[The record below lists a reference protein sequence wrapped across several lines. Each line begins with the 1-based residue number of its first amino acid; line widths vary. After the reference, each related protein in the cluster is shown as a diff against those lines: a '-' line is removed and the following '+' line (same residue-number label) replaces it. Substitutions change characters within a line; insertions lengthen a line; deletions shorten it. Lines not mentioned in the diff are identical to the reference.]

1 MKPNFNLN
9 DPNFRG
15 ESATVYKRILG
26 IIFLILLS
34 IINGVRLSVAIFF
47 LAFALLIFY
56 CVFIDDDGFSVK
68 VFIKNIKEAKVH
80 PETKVCIIDS
90 EGIDLRVYIEVML
103 SLYTIILCIII
114 AFISLSFYI
123 AWFF

>member
-1 MKPNFNLN
+1 MEPNFNPN
-9 DPNFRG
+9 GPNFRE

-26 IIFLILLS
+26 IIFLILLF
-34 IINGVRLSVAIFF
+34 IINGVRLSVAMFI

-56 CVFIDDDGFSVK
+56 SVFIDDDGFPVK
-68 VFIKNIKEAKVH
+68 VFMKNIKEAKID
-80 PETKVCIIDS
+80 PETKVYIIDS

-123 AWFF
+123 AWFL

>member
-34 IINGVRLSVAIFF
+34 IINGVRLSVAMFI
-47 LAFALLIFY
+47 LAFAILIFY
-56 CVFIDDDGFSVK
+56 SVFIDDDGFPVK
-68 VFIKNIKEAKVH
+68 VFMKNIKEAKVH
-80 PETKVCIIDS
+80 PETKDCIIDS
-90 EGIDLRVYIEVML
+90 EGLDLRVYIEVML

-123 AWFF
+123 AWFL

>member
-1 MKPNFNLN
+1 MKSNFNPN
-9 DPNFRG
+9 GPNFRG

-47 LAFALLIFY
+47 LAFAILIFY
-56 CVFIDDDGFSVK
+56 CVFIDDDGFPVK
-68 VFIKNIKEAKVH
+68 VFMKNIKEAKVH

>member
-1 MKPNFNLN
+1 MKSNFNPN
-9 DPNFRG
+9 GPNFRG

-47 LAFALLIFY
+47 LAFAILIFY
-56 CVFIDDDGFSVK
+56 CVFIDDDGFPVK

>member
-1 MKPNFNLN
+1 MKSNFNPN
-9 DPNFRG
+9 GPNFRG

-56 CVFIDDDGFSVK
+56 CVFIDDDGFPVK
-68 VFIKNIKEAKVH
+68 VFMKNIKEAKVH

>member
-56 CVFIDDDGFSVK
+56 CVFIDDDGFPVK

>member
-26 IIFLILLS
+26 IIFLIFLS

-56 CVFIDDDGFSVK
+56 CVFIDDDGFPVK

>member
-15 ESATVYKRILG
+15 ESAAVYKRILG
-26 IIFLILLS
+26 IIFLIFLS

-56 CVFIDDDGFSVK
+56 CVFIDDDGFPVK

>member
-1 MKPNFNLN
+1 MKSNFNPN
-9 DPNFRG
+9 GPNFRK

-34 IINGVRLSVAIFF
+34 IINGIRLSVAIFF
-47 LAFALLIFY
+47 LAFAILIFY
-56 CVFIDDDGFSVK
+56 CVFIDDDGFPVK

-90 EGIDLRVYIEVML
+90 EGIDLRVYMEVML

>member
-56 CVFIDDDGFSVK
+56 CVFIDDDGFPVK

-90 EGIDLRVYIEVML
+90 EGIDLRVYMEVML
-103 SLYTIILCIII
+103 SLYTIILCIVI

>member
-1 MKPNFNLN
+1 MKSNFNPN
-9 DPNFRG
+9 GPNFR
-15 ESATVYKRILG
+15 EKNTTVGKWIFG
-26 IIFLILLS
+26 IISLISLF
-34 IINGVRLSVAIFF
+34 INGIRLSVAIFF

-56 CVFIDDDGFSVK
+56 CVFIDDDGFPVK
-68 VFIKNIKEAKVH
+68 VFIKNIKEAQVH

-90 EGIDLRVYIEVML
+90 EGIDLRVYMEVML

>member
-1 MKPNFNLN
+1 MKSNFNPN
-9 DPNFRG
+9 GPNFRG

-26 IIFLILLS
+26 IIFLVLLS

-56 CVFIDDDGFSVK
+56 CVFIDDDGFPVK
-68 VFIKNIKEAKVH
+68 VFMKNIKEAKVH

>member
-56 CVFIDDDGFSVK
+56 CVFIDDDGFPVK

-90 EGIDLRVYIEVML
+90 EGIDLRVYMEVML

>member
-1 MKPNFNLN
+1 MKSNFNPN
-9 DPNFRG
+9 GPNFRE

-26 IIFLILLS
+26 IIFLIFLS

-56 CVFIDDDGFSVK
+56 CVFIDDDGFPVK

-90 EGIDLRVYIEVML
+90 EGIDLRVYMEVML

>member
-26 IIFLILLS
+26 IIFLIFLS

-56 CVFIDDDGFSVK
+56 CVFIDDDGFPVK

-80 PETKVCIIDS
+80 PETKVRIIDS

>member
-1 MKPNFNLN
+1 MEPNFNPN
-9 DPNFRG
+9 GPNFRE
-15 ESATVYKRILG
+15 ESTTVYKWILG

-34 IINGVRLSVAIFF
+34 IINGVRLSVAMFI

-56 CVFIDDDGFSVK
+56 SVFIDNDGFPVK
-68 VFIKNIKEAKVH
+68 VFMKNIKEAKLD
-80 PETKVCIIDS
+80 PETKVYIIDS

-123 AWFF
+123 AWSL

>member
-1 MKPNFNLN
+1 MEPNFNPN
-9 DPNFRG
+9 GPNFRE

-34 IINGVRLSVAIFF
+34 IINGVRLSVAMFI

-56 CVFIDDDGFSVK
+56 SVFIDDDGFPVK
-68 VFIKNIKEAKVH
+68 VFMKNIKEAKLD
-80 PETKVCIIDS
+80 PETKVYIIDS

>member
-34 IINGVRLSVAIFF
+34 IINGVRLSVAMFI
-47 LAFALLIFY
+47 LAFAILIFY
-56 CVFIDDDGFSVK
+56 SVFIDDDGFPVK
-68 VFIKNIKEAKVH
+68 VFMKNIKEAKVH

-123 AWFF
+123 AWFL

>member
-1 MKPNFNLN
+1 MKSNFNPN
-9 DPNFRG
+9 GPNFR
-15 ESATVYKRILG
+15 EKNTTVGKWIFG
-26 IIFLILLS
+26 IISLISLF
-34 IINGVRLSVAIFF
+34 INGIRLSVAIFF

-56 CVFIDDDGFSVK
+56 CVFIDDNGFPVK

-90 EGIDLRVYIEVML
+90 EGIDLRVYMEVML

>member
-56 CVFIDDDGFSVK
+56 CVFIDDDGFPVK

-90 EGIDLRVYIEVML
+90 EGIDLRVYIEVMI

>member
-1 MKPNFNLN
+1 MKSNFNPN
-9 DPNFRG
+9 GPNFRG
-15 ESATVYKRILG
+15 ESVTVYKRILG

-56 CVFIDDDGFSVK
+56 CVFIDDDGFPVK
-68 VFIKNIKEAKVH
+68 VFMKNIKEAKVH

>member
-1 MKPNFNLN
+1 MKSNFNPN
-9 DPNFRG
+9 GPNFRG

-47 LAFALLIFY
+47 LAFAILIFY
-56 CVFIDDDGFSVK
+56 CVFIDDDGFPVK
-68 VFIKNIKEAKVH
+68 VFMKNIKEAKVH

-103 SLYTIILCIII
+103 SLYTIIVCIII

>member
-1 MKPNFNLN
+1 MEPNFNPN
-9 DPNFRG
+9 GPNFRK
-15 ESATVYKRILG
+15 ENATVYKRILG

-34 IINGVRLSVAIFF
+34 IINGVRLSVAMFI
-47 LAFALLIFY
+47 LTFALLIFY
-56 CVFIDDDGFSVK
+56 YVFIDDDGFPVK
-68 VFIKNIKEAKVH
+68 VFMKNIKEAKID
-80 PETKVCIIDS
+80 PETKVHIIDS

-123 AWFF
+123 AWFL